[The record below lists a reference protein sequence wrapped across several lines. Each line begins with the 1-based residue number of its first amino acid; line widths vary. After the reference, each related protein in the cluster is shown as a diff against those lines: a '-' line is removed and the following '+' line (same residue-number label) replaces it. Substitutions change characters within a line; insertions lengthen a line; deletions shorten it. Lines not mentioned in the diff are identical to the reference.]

1 MNYELED
8 DALERKAILL
18 KIKRKSNSKRID
30 SVEQKLEKVRLKK
43 RLEKAI
49 SYIKNYFQEQYM
61 LYYGRLSNKLF
72 KEIIT

>member
-1 MNYELED
+1 LNYELED